1 MSVVSKHW
9 FVISLKTILLLIFSL
24 FLDSICVSL
33 QIVFRPPA
41 NNRGGRPENLEYGLP
56 IYQ

>member
-1 MSVVSKHW
+1 MSVVLKHW
-9 FVISLKTILLLIFSL
+9 FVISLITILLIFSL
-24 FLDSICVSL
+24 SLDSICVSL

-41 NNRGGRPENLEYGLP
+41 NNCGGSPANLEYGLP